1 MDIFESLNKASQTG
15 VHEGLIAL
23 YREQEHKE
31 PTKDEYILWLETKV
45 SFLTEKII
53 EFKK

>member
-1 MDIFESLNKASQTG
+1 MDIFESLNKASQIG

-31 PTKDEYILWLETKV
+31 PTSNEYILWLETKV
-45 SFLTEKII
+45 SFLTEKLI
-53 EFKK
+53 ELKK